1 MAQCRWCDKRGLFLS
16 VDRNGLCRDC
26 QPMIIEIQGRARVL
40 ENSMKLAREGKTFDT
55 RLSRCDLTI
64 EHAEYLVK
72 FERKEVPT
80 VSPSPSAILTEYRAL
95 RTQFI
100 LEEANKIAENAL
112 EKASVAS
119 SPKVKERALT
129 AGVLKL
135 LEIARTLEDS
145 SRVTLLEQQLRRK
158 IHQVTLEG
166 YLESARKA
174 EFKGNVKKAIDQYQ
188 EALFFIQNDDV
199 DDTEQYAEIREIK
212 DKLKQLTGQ

>member
-1 MAQCRWCDKRGLFLS
+1 
-16 VDRNGLCRDC
+16 
-26 QPMIIEIQGRARVL
+26 MIIEIQGRARVL